1 MRYNPRMFLHIDID
15 SFFVSAERTVHPE
28 LKGIP
33 MAVGGR
39 SNTEIFSRKRQH
51 IRLMND
57 NAGAFVAPV
66 FYNDHDKTFREKFVD
81 IVDGEE
87 RIRGIVT
94 TSSYEARACGVKTA
108 MPLAQ
113 ALRLCPGMVVVPS
126 HYLLYHTLSHRIHA
140 FVAQRIPEV
149 EQFSIDEFFGY
160 VGGWIAPRQAEAF
173 ARDLQAQIL
182 VAFDIPVS
190 IGIARSKWTAKLA
203 TEYAKPYGVLKV
215 DDVRRFIDDKP
226 IGAFPGIGRRLQVR
240 LRERGITR
248 LGQVYAARGL
258 FESWGKSG
266 RDLYRRVLGI
276 DGEGIVHRPGRKSIG
291 ISRTFDPIDDPQEV
305 RRRIMVL
312 ARHITY
318 ITLGMGANPTLY
330 SLKIHYEYG
339 TRAKASRRVERLFSE
354 ALYKRTLA
362 QMYSSIVRP
371 ELRAVKLS
379 LSVSDFTLHH
389 PRALSLLEFDDDR
402 RSRAISDRIQ
412 QVRERFGLDAIRTGS
427 EL

>member
-1 MRYNPRMFLHIDID
+1 MFLHIDID

-33 MAVGGR
+33 VAVGGR

-57 NAGAFVAPV
+57 NTGAFVTPV
-66 FYNDHDKTFREKFVD
+66 FYSDHRKNFREKFVD
-81 IVDGEE
+81 TVEGRE
-87 RIRGIVT
+87 RIRGIIT

-113 ALRLCPGMVVVPS
+113 ALRLCPSMVVVPS
-126 HYLLYHTLSHRIHA
+126 HYLLYHKLSHRIHA
-140 FVAQRIPEV
+140 FVARLIPEV

-160 VGGWIAPRQAEAF
+160 VGGWIKDRNVEAF

-182 VAFDIPVS
+182 VEFDIPVS

-203 TEYAKPYGVLKV
+203 TEYAKPYGVLRV
-215 DDVRRFIDDKP
+215 DDVAAFIADKP
-226 IGAFPGIGRRLQVR
+226 IKAFPGIGRRLQKR
-240 LRERGITR
+240 LEERGITR
-248 LGQVYAARGL
+248 LGQIHAVQGL

-276 DGEGIVHRPGRKSIG
+276 DGEGIAHRPGRKSIG
-291 ISRTFDPIDDPQEV
+291 ISRTFDPISDPDEV
-305 RRRIMVL
+305 RRRIMIL

-318 ITLGMGANPTLY
+318 ITLGMEANPTVY
-330 SLKIHYEYG
+330 SLKINYEYG
-339 TRAKASRRVERLFSE
+339 TRAKASRRIERLFSE
-354 ALYKRTLA
+354 ILFKRTLIEMHDA
-362 QMYSSIVRP
+362 IARP
-371 ELRAVKLS
+371 ELTAVKIS

-389 PRALSLLEFDDDR
+389 PRTLSLLEFEDDR
-402 RSRAISDRIQ
+402 KARAISDKIQ
-412 QVRERFGLDAIRTGS
+412 QVRERFGLDAIRTAN